1 LAYPL
6 RLSFKVIALASQ
18 FSVVDSNGKVVGWAA
33 QKLLR
38 LKEAVSVFSDSSRKE
53 LLYSIAADRVLDFGA
68 RYHFSDAQ
76 GNSLGAVQRAGL
88 RSIWKARYDIL
99 DTAGGAQTKGQPTNV
114 IMTVREENP
123 WIKVLDGLISAIP
136 LAELFTGYFLHPS
149 YAVSRP
155 DGTVV
160 MRIQKQA
167 AFFESRFSV
176 ERTAPLSPLDEQRV
190 LLSLIM
196 LVLLERQ
203 RG

>member
-1 LAYPL
+1 M
-6 RLSFKVIALASQ
+6 
-18 FSVVDSNGKVVGWAA
+18 VGWAA

-68 RYHFSDAQ
+68 RYHFKDAQ
-76 GNSLGAVQRAGL
+76 GDSLGAVQRAGM

-99 DTAGGAQTKGQPTNV
+99 DTAGSTQPKGMPNNA
-114 IMTVREENP
+114 IMTIREENP
-123 WIKVLDGLISAIP
+123 WVKVIDGFVSAIP
-136 LAELFTGYFLHPS
+136 LAEMFTGFFLHPS
-149 YAVSRP
+149 YVVSRP

-176 ERTAPLSPLDEQRV
+176 ERIAPLAPLDEQRV
-190 LLSLIM
+190 LLSLMM
-196 LVLLERQ
+196 LVLLERE